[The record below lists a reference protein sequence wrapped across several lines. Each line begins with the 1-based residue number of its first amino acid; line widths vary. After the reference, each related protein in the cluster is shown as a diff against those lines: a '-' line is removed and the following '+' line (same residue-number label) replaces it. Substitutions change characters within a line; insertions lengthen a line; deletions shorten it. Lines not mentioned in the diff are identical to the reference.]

1 MMKFMRKT
9 GGYISIFLCIILLP
23 MVIYSAMIID
33 ASRLQA
39 SKTQLQIAGDLVM
52 NAAMSEYDKILQDMY
67 GLFANAES
75 ADDLKPALNKYFN
88 ETISGITG
96 DENNQETSQFV
107 DELTDSIFQEGSTS
121 QDVSNYLYM
130 KLNDFTYDPIEE
142 SSLAN
147 PLILKSQIIDYM
159 KYKGPVSIASNLMT
173 KIGILK
179 DSSNQANA
187 VQKKIEY
194 TQKLKEL
201 DDPMR
206 ELWEVI
212 KKYNEH
218 ANEYKAK
225 NYSDI
230 HTIEQMLGEIKS
242 QVYII
247 AKAKVLSNC
256 IDDIC
261 EKSNRFKKIN
271 GDAFDKINVDERV
284 VWDKSINKNPDN
296 IKDAE
301 IVLKAIIDKL
311 NYKIINPTGEEN
323 AEAEFEKF
331 YGKFQIK
338 YNDDQVNVDS
348 LTFGLNNSTSED
360 YTPTYGNISKWL
372 SDFSNFTGNQ
382 NSINEK
388 PTSSKINYLV
398 DLYDNQKK
406 YINKMDEISKYKVY
420 YEDFCMLKG
429 TYDDVYNKYI
439 KEIENKYKDAE
450 DKTTLNE
457 YRKAKNIFDKVSA
470 GWKSSEM
477 YKQYFKFVNSLN
489 NFSYY
494 SESVFKECQ
503 SANYEIAIYYNVV
516 SNINQCASEAVEKL
530 EKIKDLVNGEIKTA
544 ENDWNNSIN
553 QVKDADA
560 KSGMTSDL
568 STTTKNIKI
577 EDVENL
583 LSLMSHIKDLTDNL
597 KEDIESVKFVGN
609 SLCSTTIDFAT
620 LNNDN
625 LKADC
630 YDTRNSGEVILEI
643 VGTNI
648 KQYKL
653 YDSGSLLKEEIFS
666 INVKP
671 IEIIDGKTLMGEESL
686 KEAFYYVLKNSY
698 EKNHKE
704 DLKDEDKGSIN
715 KINEAVAVEG
725 NGNPSK
731 IQDAQKDIQAAQ
743 KDKAAQTEN
752 SGNQEGGQQDS
763 QQVTGGSV
771 EAIGKA
777 QEEIFHARTNA
788 SPEYKVA
795 TGADGIPNTNGDE
808 KSVKNNANNSA
819 NNGKDN
825 LNNAQNLLSQ
835 IGKIGQS
842 LRDNVYL
849 EEYFT
854 EMFTCQT
861 DGKKNKPVKL
871 INGYSTTDSE
881 RPINTKNA
889 WYNKEIEY
897 ILWGDADLDSN
908 ITKTNATIFLMR
920 FATNAIYAFTASDI
934 QGFANTTATALVGWT
949 VVLVPIVQVCI
960 VLAIALAESAYDL
973 ALLKNGDSVPILKD
987 TSTFFCSPTGLLSNA
1002 GKKLAEVA
1010 VEKVADVAEEKINEA
1025 IDDIAKNGKKKI
1037 SECESEINNM
1047 VQKYTENIKQSIE
1060 TSIDDQITTPLI
1072 NSISPMLS
1080 RLDDEASNAEN
1091 LVNETIDTAW
1101 KDIGSSIN
1109 GMDEGIVKK
1118 LTLEFYNNYATKAKE
1133 EIKKEIINKI
1143 REEKEK
1149 VSVNSIHTL
1158 ISDKIENILETY
1170 LEGPINAEVSK
1181 ITNQMK
1187 EEIMSHG
1194 DEAVS
1199 NLKGYVHEGMS
1210 TVSSKVT
1217 GKITET
1223 LGDGIT
1229 LGNGQGVNKSG
1240 AGGITINYKEYCKI
1254 LMFIGFIGRQEENYL
1269 KRAAALI
1276 QANVK
1281 YSAKGSNP
1289 NFSMTKAY
1297 TLFYVGS
1304 TVEMKTLFPW
1314 GVSINTSDVDAQG
1327 SANLD
1332 FSNLGN
1338 NSVKINYSGIN
1349 GY

>member
-96 DENNQETSQFV
+96 DENNQETRQFV

-194 TQKLKEL
+194 TQELEKLN
-201 DDPMR
+201 DPMKD
-206 ELWEVI
+206 LWEAI
-212 KKYNEH
+212 TEYNKYAEQ
-218 ANEYKAK
+218 YKAK
-225 NYSDI
+225 NYGDKE
-230 HTIEQMLGEIKS
+230 TIKS
-242 QVYII
+242 MLNKMEEKLYLI
-247 AKAKVLSNC
+247 AQAKVMSNS
-256 IDDIC
+256 IKEIYEDSGFDSN
-261 EKSNRFKKIN
+261 KST
-271 GDAFDKINVDERV
+271 AFNKINVDAQV
-284 VWDKSINKNPDN
+284 GIKWDSTIDDKVETIEQAKNVLNTIINK
-296 IKDAE
+296 
-301 IVLKAIIDKL
+301 LYFSIIDPNNQGKS
-311 NYKIINPTGEEN
+311 
-323 AEAEFEKF
+323 EFEDA
-331 YGKFQIK
+331 YGKFQIEYDEENK
-338 YNDDQVNVDS
+338 KIVS
-348 LTFGLNNSTSED
+348 LTFGKNNETTPG
-360 YTPTYGNISKWL
+360 YYQPTYGNL
-372 SDFSNFTGNQ
+372 SSWIKDFSMFTDGNKVNGLETQ
-382 NSINEK
+382 Y
-388 PTSSKINYLV
+388 KIDHLSL
-398 DLYDNQKK
+398 LYDKQKR
-406 YINKMDEISKYKVY
+406 YLEYMDKISEYKVY
-420 YEDFCMLKG
+420 YEYFNMLKLR
-429 TYDDVYNKYI
+429 YNEVYNKWENQINGDIEANTDEYI
-439 KEIENKYKDAE
+439 KAKEIFDAVAKNWGQSDMYKLYCKFIDSITSLNYYAESVKSECENATKEFKEYYDIVYNMNKYSIKASSKAGDIHILLIKMKEAKENYKKSIEGIE
-450 DKTTLNE
+450 DDD
-457 YRKAKNIFDKVSA
+457 I
-470 GWKSSEM
+470 KS
-477 YKQYFKFVNSLN
+477 K
-489 NFSYY
+489 
-494 SESVFKECQ
+494 
-503 SANYEIAIYYNVV
+503 
-516 SNINQCASEAVEKL
+516 
-530 EKIKDLVNGEIKTA
+530 
-544 ENDWNNSIN
+544 
-553 QVKDADA
+553 
-560 KSGMTSDL
+560 MTSDL
-568 STTTKNIKI
+568 ARIIKTI
-577 EDVENL
+577 DDE
-583 LSLMSHIKDLTDNL
+583 KLTDFHALLLDISNQTSIVKVQTAIG
-597 KEDIESVKFVGN
+597 KEGLGADIRSVKFIGKEV
-609 SLCSTTIDFAT
+609 CSMGTIDFNG
-620 LNNDN
+620 LNSEYLEANKYNIGNGYGIRD
-625 LKADC
+625 LVQ
-630 YDTRNSGEVILEI
+630 EVQE
-643 VGTNI
+643 V
-648 KQYKL
+648 
-653 YDSGSLLKEEIFS
+653 YDSGHIETSGDIS
-666 INVKP
+666 P
-671 IEIIDGKTLMGEESL
+671 IEIINGKEDIDDDYKYTEPKKKNLR
-686 KEAFYYVLKNSY
+686 EAFYYVLKNSY
-698 EKNHKE
+698 GKNDKGEKLHKE
-704 DLKDEDKGSIN
+704 TLKENDKKSVDEIN
-715 KINEAVAVEG
+715 KAVNVG
-725 NGNPSK
+725 DNGKPSDFTK
-731 IQDAQKDIQAAQ
+731 AIEDAQTK
-743 KDKAAQTEN
+743 N

-763 QQVTGGSV
+763 QQVTGGSAKDI
-771 EAIGKA
+771 ENA
-777 QEEIFHARTNA
+777 QNEIFNARTDV

-795 TGADGIPNTNGDE
+795 TGADEIPNTGGDE
-808 KSVKNNANNSA
+808 EKVKNNANKSA
-819 NNGKDN
+819 ENGKSN
-825 LNNAQNLLSQ
+825 LSKAQELLSQ

-908 ITKTNATIFLMR
+908 ITKTDATIFLMR

-987 TSTFFCSPTGLLSNA
+987 SKTFVCSPVGSLSNI
-1002 GKKLAEVA
+1002 AEKA

-1025 IDDIAKNGKKKI
+1025 IDGIAKEGGKKI
-1037 SECESEINNM
+1037 SECESEINGM
-1047 VQKYTENIKQSIE
+1047 VQDYTDSIKNSIE

-1101 KDIGSSIN
+1101 KDIGSSIDR
-1109 GMDEGIVKK
+1109 MDEGTVKS
-1118 LTLEFYNNYATKAKE
+1118 LTLEFYNNYAKDVKDDIKNAIIG
-1133 EIKKEIINKI
+1133 EINEKKEAI
-1143 REEKEK
+1143 
-1149 VSVNSIHTL
+1149 SVDSIHTL
-1158 ISDKIENILETY
+1158 ISEKIENILEKY
-1170 LEGPINAEVSK
+1170 LAGPINAEVSK

-1194 DEAVS
+1194 NEAVS

-1210 TVSSKVT
+1210 SVSSKLT

-1223 LGDGIT
+1223 LG
-1229 LGNGQGVNKSG
+1229 NGQHINKSG
-1240 AGGITINYKEYCKI
+1240 SGGITINYKEYCKI
-1254 LMFIGFIGRQEENYL
+1254 LMFIGFIGQEENYL

-1276 QANVK
+1276 QANVR

-1314 GVSINTSDVDAQG
+1314 GVSINISDVDAQG

>member
-107 DELTDSIFQEGSTS
+107 EGLTDSIFQESSTS

-194 TQKLKEL
+194 TQKLEEL
-201 DDPMR
+201 NDPMKD
-206 ELWEVI
+206 LWEAI
-212 KKYNEH
+212 TEYNEH
-218 ANEYKAK
+218 AEQYKAK
-225 NYSDI
+225 KYDNEE
-230 HTIEQMLGEIKS
+230 TIKNMLEDIKS

-247 AKAKVLSNC
+247 AEAKVLSNC

-284 VWDKSINKNPDN
+284 ALYESSINKNPNNVD
-296 IKDAE
+296 DAE
-301 IVLKAIIDKL
+301 NALNTIINEL

-323 AEAEFEKF
+323 AEAEFEKS

-338 YNDDQVNVDS
+338 YNDDQINIDG
-348 LTFGLNNSTSED
+348 LTFGVNNSTSED

-372 SDFSNFTGNQ
+372 NDFSNFTGNK
-382 NSINEK
+382 NSINEQ
-388 PTSSKINYLV
+388 PTSLKITYLIK
-398 DLYDNQKK
+398 LYDNQKK
-406 YINKMDEISKYKVY
+406 YIDEMDKISDYKVY

-429 TYDDVYNKYI
+429 AYDDVYNKYI

-516 SNINQCASEAVEKL
+516 SNINQDASEAVEKL

-597 KEDIESVKFVGN
+597 KKDIESVKFVGN
-609 SLCSTTIDFAT
+609 SLCSTTIIDFAT

-630 YDTRNSGEVILEI
+630 YDTRNSGEVILET

-653 YDSGSLLKEEIFS
+653 YDSGSLLKEGIIS
-666 INVKP
+666 TNVKP

-698 EKNHKE
+698 GKNDKEEKLHKE
-704 DLKDEDKGSIN
+704 TLKESDKKSVDEIN
-715 KINEAVAVEG
+715 KAVNVG
-725 NGNPSK
+725 DNGKPFDFTK
-731 IQDAQKDIQAAQ
+731 AIKDAQTK
-743 KDKAAQTEN
+743 N
-752 SGNQEGGQQDS
+752 SGNQEDGQQDS
-763 QQVTGGSV
+763 QQVTGGSAKDI
-771 EAIGKA
+771 EDA
-777 QEEIFHARTNA
+777 QNEIFNARTDA

-795 TGADGIPNTNGDE
+795 TGEDKIPNTEGDE
-808 KSVKNNANNSA
+808 DEVKENANKSAENGKNNLS
-819 NNGKDN
+819 K
-825 LNNAQNLLSQ
+825 AQELLSQ

-908 ITKTNATIFLMR
+908 ITKTDATIFLMR

-987 TSTFFCSPTGLLSNA
+987 SKTFVCSPVGGLSNIA
-1002 GKKLAEVA
+1002 KKA
-1010 VEKVADVAEEKINEA
+1010 VEKVAYVAEEKINEA
-1025 IDDIAKNGKKKI
+1025 IDGIAKEGEKKI
-1037 SECESEINNM
+1037 SECESEINGM
-1047 VQKYTENIKQSIE
+1047 VQDYTDSIKNSIE

-1101 KDIGSSIN
+1101 KDIGSSIDR
-1109 GMDEGIVKK
+1109 MDEGTVKS
-1118 LTLEFYNNYATKAKE
+1118 LTLEFYNNYAKDVKDDIKNAIIG
-1133 EIKKEIINKI
+1133 EINEKKEAI
-1143 REEKEK
+1143 
-1149 VSVNSIHTL
+1149 SVDSIHTL
-1158 ISDKIENILETY
+1158 ISEKIENILEKY
-1170 LEGPINAEVSK
+1170 LAGPINAEVSK

-1194 DEAVS
+1194 NEAVS

-1210 TVSSKVT
+1210 SVSSKLT

-1223 LGDGIT
+1223 LG
-1229 LGNGQGVNKSG
+1229 NGQHINKSG
-1240 AGGITINYKEYCKI
+1240 SGGITINYKEYCKI
-1254 LMFIGFIGRQEENYL
+1254 LMFIGFIGQEENYL

-1276 QANVK
+1276 QANVR

-1304 TVEMKTLFPW
+1304 TVDMKTLFPW

>member
-194 TQKLKEL
+194 TQKLEKL

-206 ELWEVI
+206 ELWKVI

-218 ANEYKAK
+218 AEQYKAK
-225 NYSDI
+225 KYDNEE
-230 HTIEQMLGEIKS
+230 TIKNMLEDIKS

-247 AKAKVLSNC
+247 AEAKVLSNC

-284 VWDKSINKNPDN
+284 ALYESSINKNPNNVD
-296 IKDAE
+296 DAE
-301 IVLKAIIDKL
+301 NALNTIINEL

-323 AEAEFEKF
+323 AEAEFEKS

-338 YNDDQVNVDS
+338 YNDDQINIDG
-348 LTFGLNNSTSED
+348 LTFGVNNSTSED

-372 SDFSNFTGNQ
+372 NDFSNFTGNK
-382 NSINEK
+382 NSINEQ
-388 PTSSKINYLV
+388 PTSLKITYLIK
-398 DLYDNQKK
+398 LYDNQKK
-406 YINKMDEISKYKVY
+406 YIDEMDKISDYKVY

-429 TYDDVYNKYI
+429 AYDDVYNKYI

-516 SNINQCASEAVEKL
+516 SNINQDASEAVEKL

-597 KEDIESVKFVGN
+597 KKDIESVKFVGN
-609 SLCSTTIDFAT
+609 SLCSTTIIDFAT

-630 YDTRNSGEVILEI
+630 YDTRNSGEVILET

-653 YDSGSLLKEEIFS
+653 YDSGSLLKEGIIS

-698 EKNHKE
+698 EENHKE
-704 DLKDEDKGSIN
+704 DLKDEDKGNID
-715 KINEAVAVEG
+715 KINAAVVVDG
-725 NGNPSK
+725 NGNPNNIQSAQNE
-731 IQDAQKDIQAAQ
+731 IQDAQ

-763 QQVTGGSV
+763 QQVTGGLAD
-771 EAIGKA
+771 AIKDA
-777 QEEIFHARTNA
+777 QNEIFNA
-788 SPEYKVA
+788 KTDVSPS
-795 TGADGIPNTNGDE
+795 N
-808 KSVKNNANNSA
+808 NNAQGVGKIPSTEGSEEDVKENAKNSA
-819 NNGKDN
+819 DKGKSN
-825 LNNAQNLLSQ
+825 LSNAQNLLSK
-835 IGKIGQS
+835 IGQIGQS

-908 ITKTNATIFLMR
+908 ITKTDATIFLMR

-1010 VEKVADVAEEKINEA
+1010 VEKVADVAEEKINKA
-1025 IDDIAKNGKKKI
+1025 IDKIATDGEKKI
-1037 SECESEINNM
+1037 SQCESEINGM
-1047 VQKYTENIKQSIE
+1047 VQDYTDSIKNSIE

-1101 KDIGSSIN
+1101 EDIGSSIN
-1109 GMDEGIVKK
+1109 GMDEGTVKS
-1118 LTLEFYNNYATKAKE
+1118 LTLEFYNNYAKDVKDDIKNAIIG
-1133 EIKKEIINKI
+1133 EINGKKEAI
-1143 REEKEK
+1143 
-1149 VSVNSIHTL
+1149 SVDSIHTL
-1158 ISDKIENILETY
+1158 ISEKIGDILKKY
-1170 LEGPINAEVSK
+1170 LAGPINAEVSK
-1181 ITNQMK
+1181 ITKQMK

-1194 DEAVS
+1194 NEAVS

-1210 TVSSKVT
+1210 SVSSKLT
-1217 GKITET
+1217 GKITE
-1223 LGDGIT
+1223 T

-1240 AGGITINYKEYCKI
+1240 SGGITINYKEYCKI
-1254 LMFIGFIGRQEENYL
+1254 LMFIGFIGQEENYL

-1304 TVEMKTLFPW
+1304 TVEMRTLFPW